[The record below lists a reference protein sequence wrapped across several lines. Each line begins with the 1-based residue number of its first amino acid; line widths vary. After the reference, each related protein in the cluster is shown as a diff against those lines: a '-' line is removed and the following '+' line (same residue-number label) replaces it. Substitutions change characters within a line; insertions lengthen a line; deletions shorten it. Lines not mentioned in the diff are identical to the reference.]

1 MAIYAQLN
9 DGGVCIGVSVLSGK
23 VQDDKLVE
31 IPEFDAD
38 YYLRRVYKDGKWQDP
53 KRKRLRALFLCHW

>member
-53 KRKRLRALFLCHW
+53 KA